1 MHANLCETLTGLFRW
16 CLYTAEYCPP
26 RLHRGKGKL
35 LKFKGKL
42 GLFFPADEFV
52 EKVTF

>member
-16 CLYTAEYCPP
+16 CLYTMDYCS
-26 RLHRGKGKL
+26 LDFTQKKECY

-42 GLFFPADEFV
+42 GLFLPAYEFV